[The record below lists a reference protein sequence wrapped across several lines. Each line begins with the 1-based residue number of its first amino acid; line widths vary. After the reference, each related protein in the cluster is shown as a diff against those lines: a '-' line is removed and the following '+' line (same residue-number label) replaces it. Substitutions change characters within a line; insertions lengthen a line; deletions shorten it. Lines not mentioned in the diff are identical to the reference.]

1 MVDDA
6 VKVKVVYTE
15 GCANTL
21 PTIQRIE
28 SMAMELG
35 VAIELTRVLIHTQPE
50 AEAHRFLGSPTVQ
63 INGLD
68 LDPVIRDKQSFGFT

>member
-6 VKVKVVYTE
+6 VEVKVVYTE

-28 SMAMELG
+28 SVAAELG
-35 VAIELTRVLIHTQPE
+35 IAMELTRVLIHTQPE
-50 AEAHRFLGSPTVQ
+50 AEEHRFLGSPTVQ

-68 LDPVIRDKQSFGFT
+68 VDPAMRDQQSFGFT